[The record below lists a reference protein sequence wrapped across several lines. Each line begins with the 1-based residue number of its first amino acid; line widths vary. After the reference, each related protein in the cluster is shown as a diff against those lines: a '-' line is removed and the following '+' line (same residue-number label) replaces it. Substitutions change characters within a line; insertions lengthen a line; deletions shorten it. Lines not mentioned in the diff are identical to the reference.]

1 MRLGLFGGSFD
12 PPHAGHLEPVRA
24 ARERFHLDRVL
35 FLPTARPP
43 HKTER
48 RQAPP
53 EARYTMVELALLKE
67 EGFFASAHEL
77 TPGRP
82 AYTVETLEHFGKHF
96 RGGRPGDE
104 LFLLLGSDSFLN
116 LPSWRRWE
124 ELADLAHL
132 IVLTRPGWAGDDLLE
147 RLHPSLRAW
156 LEDGRASLCEGPAV
170 PLSSTRLREAIR
182 NGETLPEGAVPP
194 LVLDYV
200 GKYDLYR

>member
-1 MRLGLFGGSFD
+1 MGLFGGSFD

-24 ARERFHLDRVL
+24 AREHFALDRVL

-43 HKTER
+43 HKEGR

-53 EARYTMVELALLKE
+53 EARYTMVELALLDE
-67 EGFFASAHEL
+67 EGLFASAHEL

-82 AYTVETLEHFGKHF
+82 AYTVETLEHF
-96 RGGRPGDE
+96 RAERPEDD
-104 LFLLLGSDSFLN
+104 LFLLLGSDSFSH

-132 IVLTRPGWAGDDLLE
+132 VVLTRPGWAGNALRE
-147 RLHPSLRAW
+147 ALHPSLRAW
-156 LEDGRASLCEGPAV
+156 LDEGRATLFEGPAV
-170 PLSSTRLREAIR
+170 PLSSTRIREAVR

-200 GKYDLYR
+200 EKYDLYR